1 MKYYTSLSSDEVCV
15 IQFSLPIKLPKA
27 IKLQKSFF
35 LVLNFECLSQW
46 SVGYRVL
53 ESVTSSIVIERLSFS
68 RCCSPHSR
76 RNQRWGR
83 KACSHYISSKYAS
96 NSLTSSQLGL
106 LTKISRASEQ
116 RVGKWPSHMGFRE
129 ALTQTTAS
137 SSWKVLPSLYEGC
150 CPATLYKKS
159 HLRWRPIPLPLQDHR
174 LVITFKIWIGSLS
187 FFSSFSFDC

>member
-35 LVLNFECLSQW
+35 FLVLNFECLSQW
-46 SVGYRVL
+46 SVDYRVL
-53 ESVTSSIVIERLSFS
+53 EPVRSSIVIERLSFS

-76 RNQRWGR
+76 WNQRWRR

-137 SSWKVLPSLYEGC
+137 KLLESLAFSVWRMLSSYPVQEVSLKM
-150 CPATLYKKS
+150 AS
-159 HLRWRPIPLPLQDHR
+159 HSS
-174 LVITFKIWIGSLS
+174 TFAEPQAC
-187 FFSSFSFDC
+187 DYV

>member
-53 ESVTSSIVIERLSFS
+53 EPVTSSIVIERLSFS
-68 RCCSPHSR
+68 RCCSPHSK

-137 SSWKVLPSLYEGC
+137 KLLESLAFSVWRMLSSYPVQEVSLKM
-150 CPATLYKKS
+150 AS
-159 HLRWRPIPLPLQDHR
+159 HSS
-174 LVITFKIWIGSLS
+174 TFAEPQAC
-187 FFSSFSFDC
+187 DYV